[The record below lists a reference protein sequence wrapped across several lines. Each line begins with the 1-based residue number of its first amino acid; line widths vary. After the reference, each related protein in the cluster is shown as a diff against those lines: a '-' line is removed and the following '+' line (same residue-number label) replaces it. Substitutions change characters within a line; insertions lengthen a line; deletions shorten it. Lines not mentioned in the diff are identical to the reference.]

1 MSEEIMGTPMRNKAK
16 NAKKTYIATGKR
28 TVTKNLMRKDV
39 GATIATAE
47 ALVKRNTIVTAA
59 PLEDEDLLTNR
70 QKETLR
76 LLAQG
81 FSNKQIAHQLNI
93 SVKTVD
99 AHRASI
105 MTRLRI
111 HNLAGLVKYAIRIG
125 LTTLD

>member
-1 MSEEIMGTPMRNKAK
+1 MGTPMRNKAK

-28 TVTKNLMRKDV
+28 TVTNKNLMRKDV
-39 GATIATAE
+39 GATAASAD
-47 ALVKRNTIVTAA
+47 ALVKRSTLMPTT